1 MAIKVERKGMVDLL
15 TIDTPPVNA
24 MNDENMAALA
34 EAVKK
39 FGDDPDARV
48 MVITG
53 AGKCFVAGADINE
66 LARCDQEGGVAASS
80 RGKEVYSVLY
90 QTSKPIIA
98 AVNGMAL
105 GGGLELALS
114 CDIRVVDESAKLA
127 LPESG
132 LGILPGAGGTQL
144 LTRMVG
150 VGKALEL
157 MFTGRMM
164 SAAEGK
170 ELGLVEQVAPKGEA
184 LNQAMELATALAER
198 PPLALGAIKR
208 LAYATWKMNLAD
220 GMAMESQEFGGL
232 CGTHDMKEGLGAFQQ
247 KRKPEFKGC

>member
-1 MAIKVERKGMVDLL
+1 MVELL

-24 MNDENMAALA
+24 MNSENMAALVD
-34 EAVKK
+34 AVEK
-39 FGDDPDARV
+39 FGADSEARV

-66 LARCDQEGGVAASS
+66 LATCDAVKGEAIS
-80 RGKEVYSVLY
+80 RKGHETYSVLY

-114 CDIRVVDESAKLA
+114 CDIRVVDESTKLG

-144 LTRMVG
+144 LSRMIG
-150 VGKALEL
+150 VGRALDMML
-157 MFTGRMM
+157 AGRLV
-164 SAAEGK
+164 SPAEGQQ
-170 ELGLVEQVAPKGEA
+170 LGFVERVAPKGEA
-184 LNQAMELATALAER
+184 LNQAMELAQALAKQ

-208 LAYATWKMNLAD
+208 LAYAPWSMSLKEGLL
-220 GMAMESQEFGGL
+220 MESREFAGL
-232 CGTHDMKEGLGAFQQ
+232 CGTHDMKEGLGAFQE